1 MPRETRDLVAVG
13 TRADLVARALGR
25 GEPER
30 DPWGASWAAY
40 SRYSLDHRT
49 GFTGV
54 RILEPGTRVE
64 ISPERGVVFHHR
76 PLPWLPSQRE
86 RGLAQHQLV
95 ELIRQE
101 LANSLHA
108 FLALPLDEHLVDLTG
123 GKDSRLLLAVAMT
136 EGLTDRLV
144 FRTFGYAGLADA
156 DIASEL
162 AQRFGLEH
170 HLDFVWVPS
179 DASWEQKARRFVER
193 SGGIVSV
200 WDERND
206 DGVPWL
212 ASVNGCPGEILR
224 SCMVGRPPPEDLHQL
239 VARYAGRFSQLHL
252 LRPEAEHELET
263 AAMAQVTHDPLGSTA
278 PVDLMD
284 GFELRTRLG
293 RRVAFGDALN
303 AQQSIRP
310 TASPVAVRAAF
321 ALGGAARQAELAHW
335 AIIAQAS
342 PDLASHRIAG
352 PGWRLDQIEPILGPE
367 LRRAVTE
374 PHRPPRHRS
383 SPAPPAAPAP
393 PAPKAEPFVA
403 TLNRT
408 ADDGRVDAMARIAR
422 DGVETGVGADRPG
435 ARHRRGRPPRRALE
449 AGPAGGLRRHHRGDV
464 AGRGPAPRPT
474 AVPAPMSRI
483 VRRRPSAEPHRPTTW
498 PSSPHTG
505 WERDREGTPSRSVP
519 PVSSSA
525 TSRRRSP
532 TSR

>member
-1 MPRETRDLVAVG
+1 M
-13 TRADLVARALGR
+13 
-25 GEPER
+25 
-30 DPWGASWAAY
+30 
-40 SRYSLDHRT
+40 
-49 GFTGV
+49 
-54 RILEPGTRVE
+54 
-64 ISPERGVVFHHR
+64 
-76 PLPWLPSQRE
+76 
-86 RGLAQHQLV
+86 
-95 ELIRQE
+95 
-101 LANSLHA
+101 
-108 FLALPLDEHLVDLTG
+108 
-123 GKDSRLLLAVAMT
+123 
-136 EGLTDRLV
+136 
-144 FRTFGYAGLADA
+144 
-156 DIASEL
+156 
-162 AQRFGLEH
+162 
-170 HLDFVWVPS
+170 
-179 DASWEQKARRFVER
+179 
-193 SGGIVSV
+193 
-200 WDERND
+200 
-206 DGVPWL
+206 PWL

-422 DGVETGVGADRPG
+422 DAVETGVGARST
-435 ARHRRGRPPRRALE
+435 RRSSSTRSTTSTSSRSWASRRSTAPSPRRCGWAR
-449 AGPAGGLRRHHRGDV
+449 ARTPADGGSGAADPSST
-464 AGRGPAPRPT
+464 PAPWRPDD
-474 AVPAPMSRI
+474 
-483 VRRRPSAEPHRPTTW
+483 HL
-498 PSSPHTG
+498 
-505 WERDREGTPSRSVP
+505 
-519 PVSSSA
+519 
-525 TSRRRSP
+525 
-532 TSR
+532 